1 MITIHLIGFNREDYL
16 ELKPKIDEALKQSP
30 TFNSAGS
37 ITVFHE
43 NLLVETAYYPRRS
56 AAYLHILGSTQVD
69 IDLVVDALVENNILY
84 DIETSIV
91 CVIKRDE
98 MCDKAKQKMIER
110 SKAAKKES
118 KKKKRKTIKKQIN
131 N

>member
-1 MITIHLIGFNREDYL
+1 MITIHLIGFDREDYL

-43 NLLVETAYYPRRS
+43 NLVVGTAYYPRRS
-56 AAYLHILGSTQVD
+56 VAYLHILGSTQVD
-69 IDLVVDALVENNILY
+69 IDVVVDALAENNILY

-110 SKAAKKES
+110 SEAVKKES
-118 KKKKRKTIKKQIN
+118 KKKKKAIKKSKGE
-131 N
+131 